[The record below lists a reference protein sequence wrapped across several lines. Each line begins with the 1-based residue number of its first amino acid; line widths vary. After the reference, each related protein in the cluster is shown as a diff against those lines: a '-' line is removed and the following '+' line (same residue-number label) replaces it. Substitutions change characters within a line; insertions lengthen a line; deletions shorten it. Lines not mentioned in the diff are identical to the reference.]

1 MNIEDVASF
10 DEVLADKLY
19 KQPTEHLPIF
29 EDAATEVADELTAP
43 RLSGEE
49 KVEDIQI
56 MFNSDA
62 AASNLRALKV
72 KIQLLSATMRI
83 LLFSV
88 RCSLTFGQNSRDYH

>member
-1 MNIEDVASF
+1 MDYYYVYRDALKRNYNLRQYSLDVNIEDVASF

-72 KIQLLSATMRI
+72 KI
-83 LLFSV
+83 
-88 RCSLTFGQNSRDYH
+88 